1 MAPSRSAVNP
11 KLRIQAIVFLAL
23 LTAALVSLTVAALT
37 TWWLARNASRWG
49 LVDLPNSRSSH
60 LHPTPRGGGLGI
72 AAGAAAG
79 FVVLAAM
86 GMPPS
91 KPLATVLGGVAAIAI
106 LGLLDDIRSIPA
118 RYRIA
123 VQAIVGAAAVLELGG
138 ISKLPLPPP
147 IDVSLGWLAAPLAI
161 LWLMTL
167 TNFYNFMDGLDGLA
181 GGQAIATCMGA
192 AIAGWSLGATQF
204 AIILAGA
211 SCGFLVLN
219 SPPARIFLGDVGS
232 TALGF
237 SMGALPLLAPP
248 LERHRAILAVMIGLA
263 LFLLDPIETLLRRIR
278 GRHRLGVAHRS
289 HSYQR
294 IARTAGRH
302 WPVTASLVLC
312 GLCLAVASGLSYRT
326 QGPTWQLL
334 ALGIAAFSA
343 EWTLAGRTKHS
354 ADEHG

>member
-1 MAPSRSAVNP
+1 MRT
-11 KLRIQAIVFLAL
+11 QTIVGPAF
-23 LTAALVSLTVAALT
+23 LTAALVSAVVAALT
-37 TWWLARNASRWG
+37 TWWLARNASSLG

-60 LHPTPRGGGLGI
+60 RHPMARGGGIGI

-79 FVVLAAM
+79 FGVLAAM
-86 GMPPS
+86 GMSPS
-91 KPLATVLGGVAAIAI
+91 NPLATALGGVAAIGT

-123 VQAIVGAAAVLELGG
+123 VQAIVAVAVVQVLGG

-147 IDVSLGWLAAPLAI
+147 IDLSLGWLAAPLAI

-181 GGQAIATCMGA
+181 GGQAVASCVGA

-237 SMGALPLLAPP
+237 AIGCLPLLAPQA
-248 LERHRAILAVMIGLA
+248 ERHRAMLAVVIGLT
-263 LFLLDPIETLLRRIR
+263 LFLADPAETLLRRIR
-278 GRHRLGVAHRS
+278 EGQRIGIAHRS

-294 IARTAGRH
+294 LADVAGRH
-302 WPVTASLVLC
+302 RPVTASLVAC
-312 GLCLAVASGLSYRT
+312 GCVLAVGAGLSYRT

-334 ALGIAAFSA
+334 ALGVAAFTA
-343 EWTLAGRTKHS
+343 EWIFARRTKHV
-354 ADEHG
+354 AG